1 MKLSDFVAEYLELND
16 VRACF
21 MVSGGAVLHL
31 IDSIQK
37 NSNITIVC
45 SQHEESAATGADS
58 FSRFSNSTIGL
69 CVATSG
75 PGATNLVTGV
85 SNAYFDSVPLI
96 CITGQ
101 VATFREKQNKNMRQY
116 GFQETDVVEI
126 FKPITKYAVKISS
139 AEDIKYELDKA
150 FHFARSGR
158 PGPVVVDLPDD
169 LQRVDINPD
178 ILKSFQPE
186 INVDVDDKQLDYIV
200 DRINLLLD
208 KSEKPLIILGAGVRI
223 SNSAHLIQNF
233 ISELNVPF
241 VTTWGAK
248 DLISDDNPLNIGTF
262 GVCGPRYGNW
272 AISESDLVIVLGARL
287 NQMQVGGKLSDFAAN
302 SFKVL
307 VDIDQLEINKF
318 QSTGFKLD
326 LPINLDLNDFIGNV
340 KLKRFKTSKWHNWLT
355 KIKSDFSI
363 ISEHLHDEKEVS
375 AYKFIDLLS
384 DLLPENSII
393 FTDAGGNLCWTMQGF
408 KIKKN
413 QRLISSWNHSP
424 MGFSLPA
431 AIGASFANPERTI
444 NCVIGDGG
452 LMMCLQ
458 ELGTVARHNLPINIY
473 IFNNRGHGIQKQTI
487 DTWLKGNQIGVD
499 HETGLFFPNFEL
511 IAQSFG
517 IAYERIDNINQV
529 IQKVNPDS
537 SKPVIYDVM
546 INPEQKIFPMLKFGG
561 NLTDLDDSIPKPRYL
576 PN

>member
-1 MKLSDFVAEYLELND
+1 MKLSDFVADYLEMNG
-16 VRACF
+16 VEVCF

-37 NSNITIVC
+37 NSKIRIVC

-58 FSRFSNSTIGL
+58 FSRFSHSKIGL

-101 VATFREKQNKNMRQY
+101 VATFREKQDKKMRQY

-126 FKPITKYAVKISS
+126 FKPITKYAVKINR
-139 AEDIKYELDKA
+139 AEDIKFELGKA
-150 FHFARSGR
+150 LYIARSGR
-158 PGPVVVDLPDD
+158 PGPVVVDLPDN
-169 LQRVDINPD
+169 LQRVEINPD
-178 ILKSFQPE
+178 SLKSFQPE
-186 INVDVDDKQLDYIV
+186 IDFGIESLEFVDITAKL
-200 DRINLLLD
+200 NSLLD
-208 KSEKPLIILGAGVRI
+208 KSEKPLMILGAGIRI
-223 SNSAHLIQNF
+223 GNSAHLIENF
-233 ISELNVPF
+233 INELNVPF

-248 DLISDDNPLNIGTF
+248 DLISEDNFLNIGTF

-272 AISESDLVIVLGARL
+272 AISECDLVIVLGSRL
-287 NQMQVGGKLSDFAAN
+287 NQMQVGGKLGDFAAN
-302 SFKVL
+302 AFKVL
-307 VDIDQLEINKF
+307 VDIDQLEIDKF
-318 QSTGFKLD
+318 KSTDFKLD
-326 LPINLDLNDFIGNV
+326 WPINLDVNDFLHNV
-340 KLKRFKTSKWHNWLT
+340 KLKKYKISNWHGWLA
-355 KIKSDFSI
+355 KIKSEFSI
-363 ISEHLHDEKEVS
+363 ISEHLYDKKEVN
-375 AYKFIDLLS
+375 AYQFIHLLS

-408 KIKKN
+408 KIKYN

-431 AIGASFANPERTI
+431 AIGASFANPQKTI

-487 DTWLKGNQIGVD
+487 DTWLNGNQIGVD
-499 HETGLFFPNFEL
+499 HETGLFFPNFRL
-511 IAQSFG
+511 IADSFG
-517 IAYERIDNINQV
+517 IAYERITHINQV
-529 IQKVNPDS
+529 VEKVNPIS

-561 NLTDLDDSIPKPRYL
+561 NLTDLDDSIPKPKYS